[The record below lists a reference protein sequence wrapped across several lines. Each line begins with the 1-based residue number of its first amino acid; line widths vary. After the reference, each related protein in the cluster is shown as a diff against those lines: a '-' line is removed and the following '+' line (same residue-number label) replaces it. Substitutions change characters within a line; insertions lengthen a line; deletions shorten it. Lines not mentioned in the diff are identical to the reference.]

1 MKRQYCRNDRPRSV
15 GAAAQTE
22 TAGVSIIFFQDRVH
36 VVKTQVTTPIRFTAD
51 IGTHHLRRQTAAV
64 VSDGDFQSPGGFIG
78 EYIHPHHAVFRVLQT
93 VKNGVFHNGLEDHL
107 GHHARLQVRG
117 KRHLEPAPS
126 GQADGLDFHIA
137 LQDLDLPAQRH
148 KLVGGDAEAKN
159 VRKVGGHHRHLGHL
173 VDFADPLHS
182 VQCIAEEMR
191 VELGLEHP
199 DLRLVE
205 LPLIFHQL
213 LLVMLECRHHAV
225 EALGQLPQLIEEIAA
240 IEGVEWLRALYCY
253 PERVDER
260 LLDTM
265 KRLPNV
271 CDYLDLPMQHI
282 SQHILTDMNRTDTS
296 AHIRKV
302 CRMFKERGMMLRT
315 TLMVGFPGETD
326 EDFEELMDFVA
337 ETKFDR
343 MGAFMFCPEDGTR
356 AAEMPNQVP
365 EEVKQERY
373 DRLMTL
379 QHGIS
384 LAQNKARVGTTC
396 RVLVEKK
403 RGSRYVGR
411 SEFEAPETDGNI
423 FFNSEEPCEIGTFVN
438 VKITGAKAYDLMGER
453 V

>member
-1 MKRQYCRNDRPRSV
+1 MYSV
-15 GAAAQTE
+15 GVVSLGCSKNRVDTELMLGILRKAGYRITADEREADILIVNTCGFIEPAKQESIDTLLSLARYKQEGKLKLLAATGCLTQRYEQAILQDMPE
-22 TAGVSIIFFQDRVH
+22 VDLVLGVSQYPMLPRAIEEALAGKRPSYCAPEPTVLCGERVLTTAPYTAYVRIADGCDNRCAYCAIPLIRGGFRSRDMQSVLDEIRALAEQGVKEHVLVAQD
-36 VVKTQVTTPIRFTAD
+36 TSRFGMDTHGRSLLPELMVRAAD
-51 IGTHHLRRQTAAV
+51 I
-64 VSDGDFQSPGGFIG
+64 P
-78 EYIHPHHAVFRVLQT
+78 
-93 VKNGVFHNGLEDHL
+93 
-107 GHHARLQVRG
+107 
-117 KRHLEPAPS
+117 
-126 GQADGLDFHIA
+126 
-137 LQDLDLPAQRH
+137 
-148 KLVGGDAEAKN
+148 
-159 VRKVGGHHRHLGHL
+159 
-173 VDFADPLHS
+173 
-182 VQCIAEEMR
+182 
-191 VELGLEHP
+191 
-199 DLRLVE
+199 
-205 LPLIFHQL
+205 
-213 LLVMLECRHHAV
+213 
-225 EALGQLPQLIEEIAA
+225 
-240 IEGVEWLRALYCY
+240 GVEWLRALYCY

-296 AHIRKV
+296 AHIREV

-326 EDFEELMDFVA
+326 EDFDELMDFVKQ
-337 ETKFDR
+337 TKFDR

-356 AAEMPNQVP
+356 AAEMPNQIP

-411 SEFEAPETDGNI
+411 SEYEAPETDGSI
-423 FFNSEEPCEIGTFVN
+423 FFGSDEPCEIGSFVN

-453 V
+453 I

>member
-1 MKRQYCRNDRPRSV
+1 MAEDFVALMQAIAPEMAEAMARRAMVLTAIAESAPVGRRQLALRLNLAEREVRADVEKLRDAGLITLDKAGMNPTPNASRWLESARSFARQTQGLTALETALMQVLPVKTVFVAPGDADADVRVLSDV
-15 GAAAQTE
+15 GRLAAQ
-22 TAGVSIIFFQDRVH
+22 GVREFTLIAQD
-36 VVKTQVTTPIRFTAD
+36 TTRY
-51 IGTHHLRRQTAAV
+51 GT
-64 VSDGDFQSPGGFIG
+64 DGG
-78 EYIHPHHAVFRVLQT
+78 E
-93 VKNGVFHNGLEDHL
+93 E
-107 GHHARLQVRG
+107 
-117 KRHLEPAPS
+117 S
-126 GQADGLDFHIA
+126 
-137 LQDLDLPAQRH
+137 
-148 KLVGGDAEAKN
+148 
-159 VRKVGGHHRHLGHL
+159 
-173 VDFADPLHS
+173 
-182 VQCIAEEMR
+182 
-191 VELGLEHP
+191 
-199 DLRLVE
+199 
-205 LPLIFHQL
+205 
-213 LLVMLECRHHAV
+213 
-225 EALGQLPQLIEEIAA
+225 QLPQLIEEIAA

-356 AAEMPNQVP
+356 AADMPNQVP